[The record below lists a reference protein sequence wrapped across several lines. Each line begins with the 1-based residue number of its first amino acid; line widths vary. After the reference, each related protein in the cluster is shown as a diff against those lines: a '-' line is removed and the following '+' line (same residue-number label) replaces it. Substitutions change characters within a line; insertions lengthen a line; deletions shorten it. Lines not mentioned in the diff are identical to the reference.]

1 MRDGYF
7 LIVITFLVACGN
19 PKPRFSS
26 KEQAK
31 LDKQLIQNY
40 IQTSQLNLDSTQSGI
55 YYQLKHPGYGDP
67 PSDKSYVTANYEV
80 MLLDGTIVDSSYER
94 GEAFAFKLD
103 GVIKGWQEAIQLMG
117 VAGKGMFII
126 PSGLA
131 YGRRAI
137 GGKIPP
143 NAVLIFNIELLE
155 AHDE

>member
-1 MRDGYF
+1 MQYSYF
-7 LIVITFLVACGN
+7 LIAILFLVACGN

-31 LDKQLIQNY
+31 IDKQLIQNY
-40 IQTSQLNLDSTQSGI
+40 IQSNQLSLDSTQSGI

-67 PSDKSYVTANYEV
+67 PSDKSYVTVDYEV
-80 MLLDGTIVDSSYER
+80 TLLDGTIVDSSYER

-117 VAGKGMFII
+117 VSGKGTFII

-143 NAVLIFNIELLE
+143 NSVLIFKIELLE